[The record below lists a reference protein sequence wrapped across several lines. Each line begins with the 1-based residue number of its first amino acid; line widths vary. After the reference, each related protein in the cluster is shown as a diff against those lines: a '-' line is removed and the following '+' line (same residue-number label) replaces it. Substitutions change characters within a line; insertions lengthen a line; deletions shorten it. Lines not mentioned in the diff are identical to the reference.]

1 MKRQERVCQGKEQ
14 REQMSRGQ
22 GGAWCGPM
30 TPRASAGGPHGE
42 RETGLGHM

>member
-1 MKRQERVCQGKEQ
+1 MNRQEKVYQGEEQ
-14 REQMSRGQ
+14 QGQRSWGQ
-22 GGAWCGPM
+22 GGAWCRPM